1 MRPKKQT
8 NLERDLRAGPTP
20 VADLT
25 EKQCGANNIAA
36 ALPSLKA
43 WVR

>member
-8 NLERDLRAGPTP
+8 NLESDRLNRPLL

-25 EKQCGANNIAA
+25 EKQCGTNMIAA
-36 ALPSLKA
+36 APRLLKA
-43 WVR
+43 LVR

>member
-8 NLERDLRAGPTP
+8 NLESDPLNRPMP

-25 EKQCGANNIAA
+25 EKQCGANKIAA
-36 ALPSLKA
+36 APPSLKA